1 MRIAA
6 ASATLFL
13 FLQACSSTSAETG
26 GFDQPNSLVAQE
38 IQRRVEQIPFQHRD
52 ELFENLVWLVQ
63 NGEQALPAMV
73 EGLGHDDAKVRSSCA
88 WVLGRLRD
96 RRTIP
101 ALQNAMD
108 DRESGVRLEAAR
120 SLVAMGDLKW
130 SKTLIE
136 GLDSDKKEVRFMC
149 NETLKTAT
157 GHDFGFDHLSANDAE
172 RRAAT
177 LRWRQWWGEYSGD
190 TLFAQSYQV
199 QHGLTP
205 DVAAPAGETQPNSGN
220 ANTSTNANTTNSA
233 SGANDGRANGG
244 NTTSGANAT
253 NNGGTATTP
262 EEGATTTTNGG
273 D

>member
-1 MRIAA
+1 MRIAV

-13 FLQACSSTSAETG
+13 FLQACSTTNAVAD
-26 GFDQPNSLVAQE
+26 GFDKPNSLVAEE
-38 IQRRVEQIPFQHRD
+38 INRRVDQIPFQHRD
-52 ELFENLVWLVQ
+52 ELFDNLVWMVQ
-63 NGEQALPAMV
+63 NGEQSVPAMI

-101 ALQNAMD
+101 ALQNAMG
-108 DRESGVRLEAAR
+108 DRDTDVRLEVAR
-120 SLVAMGDLKW
+120 SLVSMGDLKW

-136 GLDSDKKEVRFMC
+136 GLDSDEKQVRFMC

-157 GHDFGFDHLSANDAE
+157 GHDFGYDHLSANDGE

-190 TLFAQSYQV
+190 TFFARGYQA

-205 DVAAPAGETQPNSGN
+205 DVAAPAVETKSNDARPKNDTNSTNDTSSSNAATGGETKPQSQPVEPGV
-220 ANTSTNANTTNSA
+220 TSTT
-233 SGANDGRANGG
+233 GG
-244 NTTSGANAT
+244 K
-253 NNGGTATTP
+253 
-262 EEGATTTTNGG
+262 
-273 D
+273 